1 MKSKFE
7 MKQNSE
13 SMSLPTPSGPSG
25 LPKDCY
31 SEFPEL
37 SKPSYLEYARAA
49 TDKIL
54 DRLHGMIEHEN
65 HRFRAIQNKIDR
77 NQWRYEEIQSS
88 IEYEK
93 QNLSFL
99 IKTKPNDKI
108 SLQTVQNRIN
118 RHIKRQ
124 RRLGIPHVKEQALQ
138 QMICSYLEYVQL
150 EASRQAL
157 VKRKEEIE
165 AKLDQI
171 KKERRKKSD
180 NGTQG
185 KAGEQPIEWSPFG
198 LSGDFRG
205 EDSIGVGSGL

>member
-1 MKSKFE
+1 MKSKVE

-13 SMSLPTPSGPSG
+13 STSLRSSSGPSG
-25 LPKDCY
+25 LPRDCY
-31 SEFPEL
+31 SEIPEL
-37 SKPSYLEYARAA
+37 SKPSYLEYALAA
-49 TDKIL
+49 KDKIL
-54 DRLHGMIEHEN
+54 DRLYGMIEHEN
-65 HRFRAIQNKIDR
+65 HRFQAIQTKIDR

-88 IEYEK
+88 IDYEK
-93 QNLSFL
+93 QNLAFL
-99 IKTKPNDKI
+99 IKTRPNDKI
-108 SLQTVQNRIN
+108 SHQTVQNRIN

-124 RRLGIPHVKEQALQ
+124 RRLGIDYVKEQALK

-157 VKRKEEIE
+157 LKRKEEIE

-180 NGTQG
+180 NGTHR
-185 KAGEQPIEWSPFG
+185 KAGGQPLGWSRFG

-205 EDSIGVGSGL
+205 EDSILVGSGL